1 MFLGRGIKDE
11 KQAID
16 IKCENWRRTI
26 MDSLGKRRIEREEM
40 DIIEIIEKMLK
51 SQLHWAEHDIEEI
64 RAHFKPA

>member
-51 SQLHWAEHDIEEI
+51 SQLH
-64 RAHFKPA
+64 